1 MKSLVLQISA
11 ILVLLSGAAGAAVN
25 YTAPVPLEPI
35 EPPAYPPEAA
45 EAGFEGECRVSLIIN
60 GLGEVSEAWLA
71 QSSNREDIDLAALEA
86 AEATHWKPATL
97 EGVPVSSRLT
107 IPYRFEL
114 GVNPGDPLGPALTKP
129 SAETEDSEPLAEL
142 RPHSPIRVDYA
153 VDGFAVIGLE
163 VDDVGLALDV
173 WLIRSS
179 GQKVADDA
187 LLDAAYSA
195 LWDGASPKSGLVRGL
210 YVHDFR
216 RVGAV
221 TTAESSEEASP
232 DEPSTGETGGA
243 CRFDQLKVG
252 KYGERVH

>member
-11 ILVLLSGAAGAAVN
+11 TLVLLAGVAGAAVN
-25 YTAPVPLEPI
+25 YTAPVPVEPL
-35 EPPAYPPEAA
+35 EPPAYPPGAA
-45 EAGFEGECRVSLIIN
+45 EAGFEGECRVSLLIN
-60 GLGEVSEAWLA
+60 GLGEVSEAWIS
-71 QSSNREDIDLAALEA
+71 QSSDREDVDLAALEA
-86 AEATHWKPATL
+86 AENTHWKPATL

-114 GVNPGDPLGPALTKP
+114 GVLPGDPLGPALTEP

-142 RPHSPIRVDYA
+142 RPRSPICVDYT

-163 VDDVGLALDV
+163 VDDVGLALDAR
-173 WLIRSS
+173 LIRSS

-195 LWDGASPKSGLVRGL
+195 LWDGASPESGLVRGV
-210 YVHDFR
+210 YVYDFR
-216 RVGAV
+216 GAAAV
-221 TTAESSEEASP
+221 STAESSEETSP
-232 DEPSTGETGGA
+232 EEPATEDGGGGCA
-243 CRFDQLKVG
+243 FDQLRIG